1 VKRLTTDDIAAE
13 VQNVVWTDLSVRYKL
28 WWLIINENVR
38 SIRSNN
44 LRLALLL
51 IDSPSAKSTLRCL
64 LNERRVQENNTNA
77 LRVDYGLHVN
87 AADVDRDIV
96 LPARWAQQV
105 LDWFAGRLP
114 NAEHNRRTLY
124 LWGAAGVGK
133 SRLVDRLLAGR
144 LCLRRDCCEGFFLQ
158 DLAEEYEFVWLDEFV
173 PDFMV
178 SRGEYRQQFNKLT
191 GRERVLVRAKNDV
204 QYEVDASHIRT
215 VICSNEHPPKA
226 DYFARR
232 LFAVKADTAIYGVG
246 DTWK

>member
-1 VKRLTTDDIAAE
+1 
-13 VQNVVWTDLSVRYKL
+13 
-28 WWLIINENVR
+28 
-38 SIRSNN
+38 
-44 LRLALLL
+44 
-51 IDSPSAKSTLRCL
+51 
-64 LNERRVQENNTNA
+64 
-77 LRVDYGLHVN
+77 
-87 AADVDRDIV
+87 
-96 LPARWAQQV
+96 
-105 LDWFAGRLP
+105 
-114 NAEHNRRTLY
+114 
-124 LWGAAGVGK
+124 
-133 SRLVDRLLAGR
+133 VDRLLAGR

-215 VICSNEHPPKA
+215 VICSNEQPPKA